1 MNQKTCKDCKYFL
14 GMGDWNL
21 CCSKKYGLC
30 YENTEACELFVQ
42 KEDEKAL
49 ERMKEDEK
57 DNI

>member
-14 GMGDWNL
+14 GMGDWDL
-21 CCSKKYGLC
+21 CCSKKSGLC
-30 YENTEACELFVQ
+30 YENTEVCELFAP
-42 KEDEKAL
+42 EEL

>member
-14 GMGDWNL
+14 GMGDWDL
-21 CCSKKYGLC
+21 CCSKKSGLC
-30 YENTEACELFVQ
+30 YENTVVCELFAP
-42 KEDEKAL
+42 EEL